1 MREIDKERIVQIKQM
16 LLALTE
22 GDFSF
27 QIERTNQ
34 NDEIESLI
42 VMLNWVVEEMQETLK
57 LYSVLNTRT
66 SNTQV
71 VHLVYLLDSD
81 FKIAAVNRPV
91 TVRLHKSKESIIGSS
106 FVSLLNNTST
116 EQWKKITQNL
126 LSDDTYNDT
135 HLLQFKDTT
144 KLVKSHLCSVLSLKN
159 PQINLQ
165 YYLVTSIETEVKSK
179 ILDEEII
186 LKKRKF
192 ESKQTRVNH
201 KPSLIT
207 KEKDV
212 RALQEVRDFILKHL
226 EEPLPSLKVL
236 ANKYGIN
243 EYKLKSGFN
252 QLYHTSVFRF
262 LTEERLKRGCIL
274 IENTE
279 LPLQMVTKLSG
290 FKNVSHFSSAFK
302 KRYGIKPSAY
312 RKYHRENNN

>member
-91 TVRLHKSKESIIGSS
+91 TARLHKSKESLIGSS

-135 HLLQFKDTT
+135 HLLQFKDTS
-144 KLVKSHLCSVLSLKN
+144 KLVKSHLCTVLSLKN
-159 PQINLQ
+159 PQIDLQ
-165 YYLVTSIETEVKSK
+165 YYLVTSIETEVK
-179 ILDEEII
+179 
-186 LKKRKF
+186 
-192 ESKQTRVNH
+192 N
-201 KPSLIT
+201 P
-207 KEKDV
+207 
-212 RALQEVRDFILKHL
+212 
-226 EEPLPSLKVL
+226 
-236 ANKYGIN
+236 
-243 EYKLKSGFN
+243 
-252 QLYHTSVFRF
+252 
-262 LTEERLKRGCIL
+262 
-274 IENTE
+274 
-279 LPLQMVTKLSG
+279 
-290 FKNVSHFSSAFK
+290 
-302 KRYGIKPSAY
+302 
-312 RKYHRENNN
+312 